1 MKVQVLLPKIF
12 NFTFTYNL
20 DHKKNYK
27 KGDVVEIPFGSKKE
41 IGVIWNNTNS
51 VPKNIKI
58 KNINK
63 KIENFSI
70 NQKLIDFI
78 EWFSMYNMV
87 PRGLVLKMCI
97 GNGRNIFKKEDQI
110 EKLKKIKSTKYSL
123 NKEQENSLK
132 YLENV
137 KGKFNVSVLQG
148 TTGSGKTLVYFERIK
163 KTIKEN
169 KQALV
174 LLPEIFLTNQFQS
187 RFEEFF
193 GFSPA
198 VWHSRI
204 TPKKKRIILKGII
217 QNKIKLIIGARSSL
231 MLPFKRLGII
241 IVDEEHDVSY
251 KQDEGVIY
259 NARDMA
265 ISRASF
271 ENIPIDLVSSIPSIE
286 TYNNIKNKKYR
297 HTKIFR
303 RYNDYPLPNTRII
316 NLNINKIKDKYI
328 ADETIQEVK
337 KFLKKEEQVLFFIN
351 RRGFAP
357 FLICKNCGYKHLCS
371 DCSLYLTFHK
381 SKNKAICHHC
391 GYERN
396 IKRKCKNENHC
407 DFIMYG
413 PGVEKIF
420 EETKRVFPNNKISIF
435 SSDFMKRKHE
445 TESLFKKIN
454 DNKIDILIGTQ
465 MISKGFNF
473 PKLNCIVVIDA
484 DFSGRGYDLRATE
497 KNIQLYHQLS
507 GRAGRFS
514 SDSLIIYQTLSPENE
529 TLNNLIK
536 NNPEQFLE
544 NELILR
550 KNNKLPP
557 FFRLVAVI
565 ISSNSKNLSFRG
577 AQEIKIKLN
586 TIKEL
591 EVMGPVDSPISRIK
605 KNFRCRLL
613 IRFNNSQLFQKKIAN
628 LLNNLK
634 ISSKI
639 KLTVDVDP
647 VNFT

>member
-51 VPKNIKI
+51 IPKNIKI

-87 PRGLVLKMCI
+87 PRGLALKMCI
-97 GNGRNIFKKEDQI
+97 GNGRNLFKKKDQI
-110 EKLKKIKSTKYSL
+110 KKPKKIKVTKYSL
-123 NKEQENSLK
+123 NKEQEDSLK

-163 KTIKEN
+163 KIIEEN

-204 TPKKKRIILKGII
+204 TPKNKRIILKGII

-231 MLPFKRLGII
+231 MLPFKKLGII

-271 ENIPIDLVSSIPSIE
+271 ENIPIDLVSSIPSVE
-286 TYNNIKNKKYR
+286 TYNNIKNRKYR
-297 HTKIFR
+297 HIKIFK
-303 RYNDYPLPNTRII
+303 RYNDYPLPNTKII
-316 NLNINKIKDKYI
+316 NLNVNKIKDKYI

-337 KFLKKEEQVLFFIN
+337 NFLKKEEQVLFFIN

-391 GYERN
+391 GYEKN
-396 IKRKCKNENHC
+396 IKRKCKNENDC

-420 EETKRVFPNNKISIF
+420 EETKKAFPNNKISIF
-435 SSDFMKRKHE
+435 SSDFMKKKNE
-445 TESLFKKIN
+445 TQSLFKKIN

-473 PKLNCIVVIDA
+473 PNLNCIVVIDA

-557 FFRLVAVI
+557 FSRLIAVI
-565 ISSNSKNLSFRG
+565 ISSNSKDLSFIG

-586 TIKEL
+586 SIKEL
-591 EVMGPVDSPISRIK
+591 EVMGPVDSPILRIK
-605 KNFRCRLL
+605 KKFRCRLL
-613 IRFNNSQLFQKKIAN
+613 IRFNNSQLLQKKIAN